1 MGHVK
6 EVRGLS
12 MRQDVWGGCGVWGEG
27 NVCGEGCW
35 EGGMQHDTGLTAS
48 TRMRMMSLWFFS
60 AAKVRA
66 VSPVPLEC
74 MQMWS
79 SEGS

>member
-1 MGHVK
+1 MCVG
-6 EVRGLS
+6 GLL
-12 MRQDVWGGCGVWGEG
+12 GGRDGSDATLE
-27 NVCGEGCW
+27 
-35 EGGMQHDTGLTAS
+35 HDTGLTAS
-48 TRMRMMSLWFFS
+48 NRIRMMSAWFFS
-60 AAKVRA
+60 AAKVKA